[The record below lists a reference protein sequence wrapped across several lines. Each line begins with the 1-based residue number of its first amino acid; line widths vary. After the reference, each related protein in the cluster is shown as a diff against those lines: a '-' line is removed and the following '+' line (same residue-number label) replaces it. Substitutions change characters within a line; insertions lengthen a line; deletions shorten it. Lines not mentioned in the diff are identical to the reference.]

1 MSALSERVDTSIRA
15 AGTVNSDALAA
26 DPQQRTFQFV
36 LDRVAMCLA
45 LPTRESRAV
54 VSNG

>member
-1 MSALSERVDTSIRA
+1 VNAGVGA
-15 AGTVNSDALAA
+15 AGAVNSHALAA
-26 DPQQRTFQFV
+26 DRLKCAFQFV

-45 LPTRESRAV
+45 LPTGEGCTV